1 MGKDKGK
8 WSNADFKRI
17 QRQIKE
23 SSLRDHAEWVE
34 RCADDM
40 QTANDVGNTRGLYN
54 LVKTLSEKVDKKPEI
69 DLNEDSQGNVISNAS
84 DRAAV
89 LWYQFLKS
97 KFAATAEEHARPSME
112 QLGRREATDVLTKCE
127 VAKAVANLK
136 NNKAVG
142 ADGIPVEVYK
152 VSASAFNLL
161 HKLLARV
168 WKEEQVPEDLGVA
181 VFKMLYKRKGSPND
195 PSKYR
200 CIGLLNS
207 AYKVLSA
214 VMLNRITRET
224 AGYLQ
229 DWQAG
234 FRQNRGCRDNV
245 MILRTAIN
253 KRLKE
258 GKSMIL
264 TFIDYSAAF
273 DSVGHKF
280 LDEALGE
287 ASAKP
292 KTRAI
297 FRSVYGSATARTKV
311 KGTDGEDVLSDKFP
325 IRRGVIQGDLTSP
338 IYFIIALEA
347 ILRRHDKVDGKGI
360 DFGGVRLHTL
370 GYADDAALI
379 DECPHR
385 SSERVTRIA
394 LGSKKDAD
402 MQINISKTECMH
414 VKRQQSVHTPNIA
427 EAKKVCKHVCKNIG
441 CGWVFGNK
449 HGLKIHQGKW
459 CKYANYYSVEKL
471 LDVDTND
478 LPVGIGPTKFLVKWE
493 GYGHRDNTWE
503 PYENITKAAITEFLQ
518 NNGKYDYR
526 WQHRC
531 PRCDKPCRSA
541 RGVQVHYARKCRKY
555 DKAQRFEGTIAKQK
569 HTVAVLAERQKQ
581 EEKVICEG
589 TPLKNCFNF
598 KYLGSMFTAD
608 GTEDADLAR
617 RIGMATTRCGQLRF
631 VLGADNI
638 KMSTKMKIYKCAMGS
653 LFTYGSE
660 AWNLSAAAL
669 RKLNGANAGC
679 LFRFTGKTRV
689 EESRPTSC
697 TYSLTTDIRRRRA
710 IWLGHILRMQEGRLV
725 RIAAKIQHDM
735 REGGNLFMDAPS
747 HQDYDDLVKQASCRL
762 TWKSHIN
769 KRFGARPKRKRKRQ
783 PGIKSQHNFYIS

>member
-1 MGKDKGK
+1 MRQPPKRIIKDFAALMAPDNELISKFNAAIDSKTSEINSSASIRSIEQEYDDLCTAITYAIQEVLPTRRKSNGPTRAVSQRTKDLFDRRTEMGKDKGK

-17 QRQIKE
+17 QRQIRE

-40 QTANDVGNTRGLYN
+40 QSANDVGNTRGLYN
-54 LVKTLSEKVDKKPEI
+54 LVKTLSGKVDKKPEI
-69 DLNEDSQGNVISNAS
+69 DLNEDSQGNVISNAKE
-84 DRAAV
+84 RAAV
-89 LWYQFLKS
+89 WYQFLKS

-297 FRSVYGSATARTKV
+297 FRSVYGLWKRYSA
-311 KGTDGEDVLSDKFP
+311 
-325 IRRGVIQGDLTSP
+325 
-338 IYFIIALEA
+338 
-347 ILRRHDKVDGKGI
+347 H
-360 DFGGVRLHTL
+360 
-370 GYADDAALI
+370 
-379 DECPHR
+379 
-385 SSERVTRIA
+385 
-394 LGSKKDAD
+394 
-402 MQINISKTECMH
+402 
-414 VKRQQSVHTPNIA
+414 
-427 EAKKVCKHVCKNIG
+427 
-441 CGWVFGNK
+441 
-449 HGLKIHQGKW
+449 
-459 CKYANYYSVEKL
+459 
-471 LDVDTND
+471 
-478 LPVGIGPTKFLVKWE
+478 
-493 GYGHRDNTWE
+493 
-503 PYENITKAAITEFLQ
+503 
-518 NNGKYDYR
+518 
-526 WQHRC
+526 
-531 PRCDKPCRSA
+531 
-541 RGVQVHYARKCRKY
+541 
-555 DKAQRFEGTIAKQK
+555 
-569 HTVAVLAERQKQ
+569 
-581 EEKVICEG
+581 
-589 TPLKNCFNF
+589 
-598 KYLGSMFTAD
+598 
-608 GTEDADLAR
+608 
-617 RIGMATTRCGQLRF
+617 
-631 VLGADNI
+631 
-638 KMSTKMKIYKCAMGS
+638 
-653 LFTYGSE
+653 
-660 AWNLSAAAL
+660 
-669 RKLNGANAGC
+669 
-679 LFRFTGKTRV
+679 
-689 EESRPTSC
+689 
-697 TYSLTTDIRRRRA
+697 
-710 IWLGHILRMQEGRLV
+710 
-725 RIAAKIQHDM
+725 
-735 REGGNLFMDAPS
+735 
-747 HQDYDDLVKQASCRL
+747 
-762 TWKSHIN
+762 
-769 KRFGARPKRKRKRQ
+769 
-783 PGIKSQHNFYIS
+783 